1 MPAFPLFQLPVREQG
16 LCRRQSFLE
25 QGVLKGIMGSIVLN
39 TRIHWKQDCSLEASS
54 QIPRKLR
61 AHLNISCW
69 HMLPYGGR
77 CGKLISA
84 IRWVS
89 TTNREALKLVL
100 DRGSTSRV
108 TEGNIPKTN
117 AERGALTQGV
127 PLQKIHKDVQ
137 GETKVR

>member
-61 AHLNISCW
+61 AHLNINYW

-77 CGKLISA
+77 YGNLILGRPLGLDNEPRGVEAGSRSGFHVASYGGKHS
-84 IRWVS
+84 
-89 TTNREALKLVL
+89 
-100 DRGSTSRV
+100 
-108 TEGNIPKTN
+108 
-117 AERGALTQGV
+117 
-127 PLQKIHKDVQ
+127 
-137 GETKVR
+137 